1 MSELAVSHL
10 DSDRL
15 DLLKRTI
22 CKGASTEE
30 LELFAAVCNRTG
42 LDPFARQIYAVR
54 RWDNRLGR
62 EIQQTQVSIDGFRL
76 VAQRS
81 GEYAGQTP
89 VQWCGQDGQWR
100 DIWLGEHIPAA
111 ARVGVYRRGFAEPCY
126 AIALWSEYV
135 QTKKDGSPTGM
146 WSRMPTLMLAKCA
159 EALALRK
166 AFPAE
171 LSGLYSEDEMG
182 QADNDA
188 QPTPKAIPEPKAKAV
203 SPAAMRQMTREER
216 RADTEALLSPTP
228 KALPV
233 EIPIDGGSDQV
244 AIEPPNSVTL
254 TPKSTKIAKIPDSAW
269 WRVDVDHDEKP
280 FAVNDSQIAD
290 AIEASIA
297 FNATVRAFYS
307 MAGTKRVIVDLEEVG
322 HG

>member
-22 CKGASTEE
+22 CKGASNEE
-30 LELFAAVCNRTG
+30 LDLFVAVCNRTG

-54 RWDNRLGR
+54 RWDDRLQR
-62 EIQQTQVSIDGFRL
+62 EVQQTQVSIDGFRL

-100 DIWLGEHIPAA
+100 DIWLGEQIPAA

-126 AIALWSEYV
+126 AIAMWSEYV
-135 QTKKDGSPTGM
+135 QTKKDGKPTRM

-182 QADNDA
+182 QSDNDA
-188 QPTPKAIPEPKAKAV
+188 QSTPKAIPEPKAKAV
-203 SPAAMRQMTREER
+203 SPAQMRSMTPEER
-216 RADTEALLSPTP
+216 KEDVRRLLSSGREDDAP
-228 KALPV
+228 KAAPAANADV
-233 EIPIDGGSDQV
+233 FVIPPTARIAAVKTTNGNTVWRLDLDGRDEPIAV
-244 AIEPPNSVTL
+244 RDPAIMSG
-254 TPKSTKIAKIPDSAW
+254 
-269 WRVDVDHDEKP
+269 
-280 FAVNDSQIAD
+280 
-290 AIEASIA
+290 IEANIA
-297 FNATVRAFYS
+297 FSEPTHCRLAYDAVSKREVVVELVRGGA
-307 MAGTKRVIVDLEEVG
+307 A
-322 HG
+322 